1 MTYDQNSLAHHYP
14 HPLEELIG
22 YMEAADY
29 KTSGELLLVFRDSV
43 GGQVTLRL
51 PHKALGSLVEKLGT
65 LQSPS
70 SGTE

>member
-1 MTYDQNSLAHHYP
+1 MTYDPYSLAHRYP
-14 HPLEELIG
+14 HPLAELVG

-43 GGQVTLRL
+43 GGQVAFRL

-65 LQSPS
+65 PPSPAAN
-70 SGTE
+70 TE